1 MEKRNNSKIIV
12 RIVLDVVLVFA
23 IVFGIGVS
31 VMTFTANDNE
41 GVPSLFGYIPVSV
54 LSNSMEGTADGF
66 NQGDLLFVEQIEDAR
81 TAELVVG
88 DVITF
93 WDFNIVPGT
102 RVLNSHRIV
111 SILGSG
117 SGLRFETRGDNPEIG
132 LDETE
137 ITTYSLVVGK
147 YTNTKVPFLGAII
160 NFMQS
165 SLGFFL
171 CIVLPILVLFLFE
184 GVNLVK
190 VIVENKHDTTK
201 ETNK

>member
-1 MEKRNNSKIIV
+1 MEKRNKSKIIV
-12 RIVLDVVLVFA
+12 RIILDVVLVFA
-23 IVFGIGVS
+23 ILFGIGVS
-31 VMTFTANDNE
+31 VMTLTANDND

-54 LSNSMEGTADGF
+54 LTDSMEGTSNGF
-66 NQGDLLFVEQIEDAR
+66 NQGDLLFIEKIDDAR
-81 TAELVVG
+81 TAGLIEG

-111 SILGSG
+111 DVLGTG
-117 SGLRFETRGDNPEIG
+117 TGMRFETRGDNPAIE

-147 YTNTKVPFLGAII
+147 YTGTRIPFLGAVIQ
-160 NFMQS
+160 FMQT

-171 CIVLPILVLFLFE
+171 CIVLPILVLFIFE

-190 VIVENKHDTTK
+190 VIVENKHTASK
-201 ETNK
+201 E

>member
-1 MEKRNNSKIIV
+1 MEKRNKSKIIV
-12 RIVLDVVLVFA
+12 RIILDVVLVFA
-23 IVFGIGVS
+23 ILFGIGVS
-31 VMTFTANDNE
+31 VMTLTANDND

-54 LSNSMEGTADGF
+54 LTNSMEGTPDGF
-66 NQGDLLFVEQIEDAR
+66 NQGDLLFIEKIDDAR
-81 TAELVVG
+81 TAGLVEG

-111 SILGSG
+111 DVLGTG
-117 SGLRFETRGDNPEIG
+117 TGMRFETRGDNPAIA

-147 YTNTKVPFLGAII
+147 YTGTRIPFLGAVIQ
-160 NFMQS
+160 FMQT

-171 CIVLPILVLFLFE
+171 CIVLPILVLFIFE

-190 VIVENKHDTTK
+190 VIVENKHTASK
-201 ETNK
+201 E